1 MSVAEVSEIKGN
13 FPSAC
18 GSFRKIHTSGCIDL
32 RDCLEGLELDLYRI
46 ELIKSTPTHL
56 YALIFIKFL
65 YGESVRPD
73 ISIKTRQ
80 KDCSRILVSSIFLGM
95 KGRSR
100 LRLDNLEMIRCPSS
114 MDTAAYL

>member
-1 MSVAEVSEIKGN
+1 MSVVEVSEIKGN

-18 GSFRKIHTSGCIDL
+18 SSFRKFHTSGCIDL
-32 RDCLEGLELDLYRI
+32 RDCLEGLELDLYKS

-65 YGESVRPD
+65 YGKSVRPD

-80 KDCSRILVSSIFLGM
+80 KDCSMILVSSIFLGM

-100 LRLDNLEMIRCPSS
+100 LRLDKLEMIRCPSS